1 MYLVGLYIYI
11 LQDDTRSIQCQKKS
25 FFIVRIIT
33 IPISAI
39 AARNEILEMLK
50 HMQAAVTTEGLKG
63 SE

>member
-1 MYLVGLYIYI
+1 MIHTL
-11 LQDDTRSIQCQKKS
+11 SIQCQKKS

-33 IPISAI
+33 IPISEI